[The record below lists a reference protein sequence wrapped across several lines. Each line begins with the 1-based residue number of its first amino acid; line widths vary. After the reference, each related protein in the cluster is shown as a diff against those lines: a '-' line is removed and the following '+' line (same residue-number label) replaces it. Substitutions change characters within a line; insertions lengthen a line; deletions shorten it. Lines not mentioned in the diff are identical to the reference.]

1 MKEGG
6 GRELFLQ
13 FEISSVVRYE
23 QKSLGRIM
31 ETDFKMEVKDRE
43 EAEREL
49 GAGGGRGRTSK
60 YEPVAQKWG
69 DLGDD
74 ESIVLS
80 DLEKN
85 DIQNLRNLLYRRF
98 GKENV
103 IVRSAQQED
112 DTFKA
117 VVRAR
122 EGNEYLRNDN

>member
-1 MKEGG
+1 M
-6 GRELFLQ
+6 
-13 FEISSVVRYE
+13 SA
-23 QKSLGRIM
+23 
-31 ETDFKMEVKDRE
+31 DFQMEVKDRK

-49 GAGGGRGRTSK
+49 GAGGGRGRTSR
-60 YEPVAQKWG
+60 YEPIAQKWG
-69 DLGDD
+69 ELADD

-103 IVRSAQQED
+103 IVRSAKQSD

-122 EGNEYLRNDN
+122 EGNEYLREDE

>member
-1 MKEGG
+1 MD
-6 GRELFLQ
+6 
-13 FEISSVVRYE
+13 
-23 QKSLGRIM
+23 
-31 ETDFKMEVKDRE
+31 TDFQMEVKDRE

-49 GAGGGRGRTSK
+49 GAGGGRGRTSR
-60 YEPVAQKWG
+60 YEPIAQKWS
-69 DLGDD
+69 DLGEE

-103 IVRSAQQED
+103 IVRSAKQED

-117 VVRAR
+117 VVRTR
-122 EGNEYLRNDN
+122 EGNEYLRDE

>member
-1 MKEGG
+1 
-6 GRELFLQ
+6 
-13 FEISSVVRYE
+13 
-23 QKSLGRIM
+23 M
-31 ETDFKMEVKDRE
+31 EAEFQMEVMDQQ

-49 GAGGGRGRTSK
+49 GASGGRGRTSK
-60 YEPVAQKWG
+60 YEPIAQRWSEV
-69 DLGDD
+69 GDD
-74 ESIVLS
+74 EAIVLS

-122 EGNEYLRNDN
+122 EDDEYLRNDD